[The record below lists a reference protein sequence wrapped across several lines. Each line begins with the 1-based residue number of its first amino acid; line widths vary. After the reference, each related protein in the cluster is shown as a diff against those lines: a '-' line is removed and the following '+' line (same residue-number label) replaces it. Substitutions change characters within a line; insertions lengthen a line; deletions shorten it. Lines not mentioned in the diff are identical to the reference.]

1 MPHNYASTVV
11 VKYGG
16 GALST
21 CAAAADPIL
30 AEIATLRAAGSAVV
44 LVHGGGPEI
53 DAALSDLAIATQRID
68 GMRVTDAATLEVTEA
83 VLCGSINK
91 RLVRD
96 ALTMG
101 IPAIGLS
108 GQDGNLLT
116 AERASGLRGEDL
128 GYVGRIVSTDPRP
141 LRALLGDEYLPIVA
155 PLAIASDGTHAYNVN
170 ADLAA
175 AAIAS
180 ALKADAFV
188 AITNVARVFRDPTD
202 PASGIDRLTSEEAL
216 EFAMSDACVSSMKP
230 KVESA
235 ARAVLNGAAAAY
247 ICSVK
252 PNAISSAFRGD
263 ATIIATIRPQAAWS
277 PGS

>member
-1 MPHNYASTVV
+1 MIV

-21 CAAAADPIL
+21 GPASADPIL

-44 LVHGGGPEI
+44 LVHGGGPDI
-53 DAALSDLAIATQRID
+53 DAALSHRAIATQRIG

-96 ALTMG
+96 ALAMG
-101 IPAIGLS
+101 ISAIGLS
-108 GQDGNLLT
+108 GQDGNMLT

-141 LRALLGDEYLPIVA
+141 LRALLDDGYLPIVA
-155 PLAIASDGTHAYNVN
+155 PLAIASDRTHAYNVN

-180 ALKADAFV
+180 ALQADAFV
-188 AITNVARVFRDPTD
+188 AITNVARVFRDPND
-202 PASGIDRLTSEEAL
+202 PASGMDRLTSEEAF

-235 ARAVLNGAAAAY
+235 ASAVLNGAAAAY

-252 PNAISSAFRGD
+252 SNAISSAFRGD
-263 ATIIATIRPQAAWS
+263 ATIIARIRPQAVGP